1 MTDIISSIRALD
13 PNADVSVNAEDVNQ
27 ITWHDGNPNSIT
39 VAQIQSK
46 QAELN
51 AEYDTQ
57 EYARN
62 RAKAYAEL
70 SDQLDMQYWDSVNG
84 TTTWSDHVVEIKA
97 LYPKPE

>member
-1 MTDIISSIRALD
+1 MIKIIDAILAIDSSAEVTIRGEDITRIEW
-13 PNADVSVNAEDVNQ
+13 PN
-27 ITWHDGNPNSIT
+27 GNPNNIT
-39 VAQIQSK
+39 VEQIQAK
-46 QAELN
+46 QAELE

-84 TTTWSDHVVEIKA
+84 TTTWSDHIAEIKA
-97 LYPKPE
+97 LHPKP

>member
-1 MTDIISSIRALD
+1 MIKIIDAILAIDSSAEVTIRGEDITRIEW
-13 PNADVSVNAEDVNQ
+13 PN
-27 ITWHDGNPNSIT
+27 GNPNNIT
-39 VAQIQSK
+39 VEQIQAK
-46 QAELN
+46 QAELE

-84 TTTWSDHVVEIKA
+84 TTIWSDHIAEIKA
-97 LYPKPE
+97 LHPKP